1 MCTDFTFYRI
11 FLHCLYPSN
20 SPVIKKR
27 RIFISLLYRYIH
39 KLIISWQSQ
48 ITMIAIG
55 CCSDHNLALSGFCF
69 CPSPQMSISSNRGLE
84 WGCVQREA
92 ICSKRSSRALSSRQS
107 RCLRWGLE
115 RSMCGR
121 TTHMKMHTSG
131 KGWSLL
137 RPMWLEP
144 QDACKRANAG
154 ADTGIMNEGQTSVR
168 PWKLNINLRRRDS
181 WRLCARQ
188 WPDLIFTLG
197 ESGMEQGKVEGQWEQ
212 LGGWKDHP
220 GRTGRQNAL
229 RLACGTAAEAEG
241 EGRINTKRDWASGS
255 ADLPEGSNAMWKPK
269 SSTS

>member
-92 ICSKRSSRALSSRQS
+92 ICSKRSSRALSSRRS

-137 RPMWLEP
+137 RPMWRNLKTHAKEQMQVLTLESWMRARP
-144 QDACKRANAG
+144 QWGLESLTSAWDEGTVDGCVLDSGLTWSSPWGRVEWSRA
-154 ADTGIMNEGQTSVR
+154 
-168 PWKLNINLRRRDS
+168 
-181 WRLCARQ
+181 RL
-188 WPDLIFTLG
+188 
-197 ESGMEQGKVEGQWEQ
+197 K
-212 LGGWKDHP
+212 
-220 GRTGRQNAL
+220 
-229 RLACGTAAEAEG
+229 
-241 EGRINTKRDWASGS
+241 GS
-255 ADLPEGSNAMWKPK
+255 ENS
-269 SSTS
+269 